1 MLYLNNSIKNL
12 FKNPQRFFM
21 FLEECEI
28 IENIK
33 ISEDKY
39 LLKVKSEKSYKYTKA
54 GQFFMLECK
63 KYLRRAISVHNAD
76 KNILEFYYQVKGD
89 GTKNLSEMS
98 DAINMH
104 GPLGNGFETNIK
116 NKNLLLAAGGM
127 GIAPFKFL
135 INKLKEKNNITL
147 IFGGA
152 NESAIKIIEYFDTKN
167 IKLYITTD
175 DGSIGDKCNC
185 VDKTKEVL
193 KENNFDLIYTCGP
206 EIMMKGIIKSALE
219 NNIKCFAS
227 MEQRMA
233 CGVNACL
240 GCNIEIFDNLNKEKK
255 IKNAKVCHDGPVFDA
270 KYLAI

>member
-1 MLYLNNSIKNL
+1 MEIYKGFL
-12 FKNPQRFFM
+12 M

-54 GQFFMLECK
+54 GQFFMLKCE
-63 KYLRRAISVHNAD
+63 KYLRRPISVHNAD
-76 KNILEFYYQVKGD
+76 KNILEFYYQVKGN
-89 GTKNLSEMS
+89 GTKNLSKMS
-98 DAINMH
+98 KIVNIH

-116 NKNLLLAAGGM
+116 NKNLLIVAGGM
-127 GIAPFKFL
+127 GIAPFKLL
-135 INKLKEKNNITL
+135 INKLKEKNNIAL

-152 NESAIKIIEYFDTKN
+152 NESGIKIIKYFDTEN

-175 DGSIGDKCNC
+175 DGSVGDKCNS
-185 VDKTKEVL
+185 VDKTKELL

-206 EIMMKGIIKSALE
+206 EIMMKRIIKLALE
-219 NNIKCFAS
+219 KNIKCFAS
-227 MEQRMA
+227 MERRMA

-240 GCNIEIFDNLNKEKK
+240 GCNIEVFDNLNLNNFENEKK
-255 IKNAKVCHDGPVFDA
+255 IKNVKVCHDGPVFDA
-270 KYLAI
+270 KYLVM

>member
-1 MLYLNNSIKNL
+1 
-12 FKNPQRFFM
+12 M

-39 LLKVKSEKSYKYTKA
+39 LLKLKSEKSSEYTKA
-54 GQFFMLECK
+54 GQFFMVECK
-63 KYLRRAISVHNAD
+63 KYLRRPISVHYVD
-76 KNILEFYYQVKGD
+76 KNILEFYYQVKGN
-89 GTKNLSEMS
+89 GTKYLSNLKKS
-98 DAINMH
+98 DSINIQ
-104 GPLGNGFETNIK
+104 GALGNGFETNIN
-116 NKNLLLAAGGM
+116 NKNLLLVAGGM
-127 GIAPFKFL
+127 GIAPFKLL
-135 INKLKEKNNITL
+135 INNLLKNKNNISL

-152 NESAIKIIEYFDTKN
+152 NESGVKIIKYFDTKK

-175 DGSIGDKCNC
+175 DGSVGDKCNS
-185 VDKTKEVL
+185 VDKTKELL

-206 EIMMKGIIKSALE
+206 EIMMKGIIKLSLE

-227 MEQRMA
+227 LERRMA

-240 GCNIEIFDNLNKEKK
+240 GCNIEVFDNLNK

-270 KYLAI
+270 KYLVM

>member
-1 MLYLNNSIKNL
+1 
-12 FKNPQRFFM
+12 M

-39 LLKVKSEKSYKYTKA
+39 LLKLKSEKSSEYAKA
-54 GQFFMLECK
+54 GQFFMIECG
-63 KYLRRAISVHNAD
+63 KYLRRPISVHNAD
-76 KNILEFYYQVKGD
+76 KNILEFYYQVKGE
-89 GTKNLSEMS
+89 GTKYLSKMS
-98 DAINMH
+98 DAVNIQ
-104 GPLGNGFETNIK
+104 GPLGNGFGTDIK
-116 NKNLLLAAGGM
+116 NKNLLIVAGGM
-127 GIAPFKFL
+127 GIAPFKLL
-135 INKLKEKNNITL
+135 INKLKEKNNISL

-175 DGSIGDKCNC
+175 DGSAGDKCNC
-185 VDKTKEVL
+185 VDKTKELL

-206 EIMMKGIIKSALE
+206 EIMMKGIIKLSLE

-227 MEQRMA
+227 MEKRMA

-240 GCNIEIFDNLNKEKK
+240 GCNIEVFDNMNK
-255 IKNAKVCHDGPVFDA
+255 IKNSKVCHDGPVFDA